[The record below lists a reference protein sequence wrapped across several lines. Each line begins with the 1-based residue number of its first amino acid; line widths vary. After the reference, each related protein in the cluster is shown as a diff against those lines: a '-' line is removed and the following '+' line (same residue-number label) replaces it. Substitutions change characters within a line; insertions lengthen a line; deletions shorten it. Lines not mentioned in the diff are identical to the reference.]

1 MLLTIVIPSV
11 SVCFS
16 LHGGQL
22 HVSEMLHAEMKSQ
35 RVLLQVLRKGAGLQ
49 QSI

>member
-1 MLLTIVIPSV
+1 MA
-11 SVCFS
+11 
-16 LHGGQL
+16 GQL
-22 HVSEMLHAEMKSQ
+22 HVSKLLHAEMQTQ